1 MTKALKNI
9 ITVMDPPPFHWVGDG
24 FRVHNFFPSQPQI
37 GLQGMSPFFLMDY
50 GAKWS
55 VPPSEKQKGVGV
67 HPHRGIETVTLA
79 YHGKVAHN
87 DSSGNSGVIGE
98 GDVQWMTAGGGVLH
112 KEYHEKE
119 FSRKGGLFQMVQL
132 WVNLP
137 AKFKMTPA
145 RYQAIENKQM
155 GKFISN
161 DKKCKAD
168 IIAGDYKGVTG
179 PALFF
184 SPVNLFNF
192 RMTQGAVADFSFP
205 ESYNSGILVVEGE
218 VKINN
223 SVKAS
228 ENQFIYFGH
237 NGEDI
242 TAEATSGCILLV
254 MSGEPLNESIAPHGP
269 FVMNT
274 REEIQQAYEDY
285 YNGKFGY
292 LED

>member
-1 MTKALKNI
+1 ML
-9 ITVMDPPPFHWVGDG
+9 
-24 FRVHNFFPSQPQI
+24 
-37 GLQGMSPFFLMDY
+37 
-50 GAKWS
+50 
-55 VPPSEKQKGVGV
+55 
-67 HPHRGIETVTLA
+67 
-79 YHGKVAHN
+79 
-87 DSSGNSGVIGE
+87 
-98 GDVQWMTAGGGVLH
+98 
-112 KEYHEKE
+112 
-119 FSRKGGLFQMVQL
+119 QL